1 MHQSRG
7 PKKAL
12 TAPGEEL
19 PIGHIK
25 MSDLNDEE
33 VQYYYQREIC
43 LLAEIGG
50 LIQRFG
56 SEDKLRALE
65 QTMISEAIEKAG
77 AAS

>member
-7 PKKAL
+7 PKRAL
-12 TAPGEEL
+12 TAPGGEL
-19 PIGHIK
+19 PIGEFK
-25 MSDLNDEE
+25 MSDLSDYE

-65 QTMISEAIEKAG
+65 QTMISEAIVKAS

>member
-7 PKKAL
+7 LKKAP
-12 TAPGEEL
+12 TPPGGEL
-19 PIGHIK
+19 PIGEIK
-25 MSDLNDEE
+25 ISKLNDEE

-65 QTMISEAIEKAG
+65 QAMISEEIEKAG